1 MIGVNILGFNV
12 LIGIR
17 VFWERSLIFG
27 SFATSFVS
35 LRAFVLEPDFQAR
48 LECFFLLPTW
58 PVLITSWLIL

>member
-17 VFWERSLIFG
+17 VFWEWSLIFG
-27 SFATSFVS
+27 PFATSFVS

-48 LECFFLLPTW
+48 LKCFLGRPTW
-58 PVLITSWLIL
+58 PLLSTSWQI